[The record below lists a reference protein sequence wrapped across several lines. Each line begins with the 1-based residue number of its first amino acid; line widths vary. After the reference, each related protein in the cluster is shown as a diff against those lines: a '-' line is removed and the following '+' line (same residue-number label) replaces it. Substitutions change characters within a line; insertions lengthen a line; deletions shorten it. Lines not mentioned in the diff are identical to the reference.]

1 MVSESIFVPFA
12 RRMGAPGALVER
24 VSYGCFHVVWEV
36 RSCPQTSDL
45 SLILLKKY
53 TFKLFIAK
61 VRSRE
66 GSLRSKANNVLKY
79 LQGLSTY
86 IYQFLVQEGTSEQPS
101 KELLIAAGG
110 WSQALH
116 DEIWVFNQ
124 GFWNKNPGLWQ
135 EVQKANWKDVILN
148 EDFKATLQ
156 KDIFGFFSSERVYLE
171 LQIPWKVFALY
182 EYAYVNL
189 MFSFSERR
197 GFLRSSR

>member
-1 MVSESIFVPFA
+1 MSRFPAEWARLAPSSSESHTDA
-12 RRMGAPGALVER
+12 STLSGRYEA
-24 VSYGCFHVVWEV
+24 
-36 RSCPQTSDL
+36 CPQTSDL
-45 SLILLKKY
+45 LLNLLKKY

-66 GSLRSKANNVLKY
+66 GPLQPKANNVLKY

-86 IYQFLVQEGTSEQPS
+86 VYQFLVQEGASEQPS
-101 KELLIAAGG
+101 KDLLVAAGG

-148 EDFKATLQ
+148 EDFKTTLQ

-171 LQIPWKVFALY
+171 LQIPWKVFALH
-182 EYAYVNL
+182 EYAYANL
-189 MFSFSERR
+189 TFSSSERH
-197 GFLRSSR
+197 GFLRPPR